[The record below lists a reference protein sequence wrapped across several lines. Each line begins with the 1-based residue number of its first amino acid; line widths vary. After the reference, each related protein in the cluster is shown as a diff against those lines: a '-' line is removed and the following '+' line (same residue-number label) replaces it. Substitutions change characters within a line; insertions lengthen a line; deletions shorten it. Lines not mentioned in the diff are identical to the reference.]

1 MLFPLFYQGELMDYA
16 LPNDTLY
23 YSRKEKELNDRLKL
37 LLDEY
42 ELGEFDLD
50 VEDLEDEEEPSRTS
64 PLHSLAMRP
73 GEPWVPLV
81 PMRTCCR

>member
-1 MLFPLFYQGELMDYA
+1 MDYA

-50 VEDLEDEEEPSRTS
+50 VEDLEDEEE
-64 PLHSLAMRP
+64 
-73 GEPWVPLV
+73 V
-81 PMRTCCR
+81 